1 MVKWD
6 LDNHKAMKGTATRRI
21 LELIAELIGRAP
33 VKIRSVA
40 HNNRKK
46 IFAVRTANKT
56 LVFPSF
62 KADPKPTIEDP
73 IAKLYVDPE
82 AGREAFTYVLHS
94 GRSGTVHVEQVL
106 EYNQDPMY
114 LRDLLLYRLTLEAQK
129 QISNSPIS
137 KREIV
142 RRLGTSAAQLYR
154 LLDQT
159 NYRKSVDQLLALLQV
174 LNCDVDLVVRTKTA

>member
-1 MVKWD
+1 
-6 LDNHKAMKGTATRRI
+6 
-21 LELIAELIGRAP
+21 
-33 VKIRSVA
+33 VKIRSVT

-46 IFAVRTANKT
+46 AFEVRTSTKK
-56 LVFPSF
+56 LVFPFS
-62 KADPKPTIEDP
+62 KAEPTPTIQDP
-73 IAKLYVDPE
+73 ITELFVDQD
-82 AGREAFTYVLHS
+82 AGREAFTYALHS

-106 EYNQDPMY
+106 EYNRDPTY

-129 QISNSPIS
+129 RVAKSPLS

-174 LNCDVDLVVRTKTA
+174 LNCDVDLVVRMKSA

>member
-1 MVKWD
+1 V
-6 LDNHKAMKGTATRRI
+6 R
-21 LELIAELIGRAP
+21 
-33 VKIRSVA
+33 IRSVT

-46 IFAVRTANKT
+46 VFEVRASTKT
-56 LVFPSF
+56 LIFPFS
-62 KADPKPTIEDP
+62 KAEPTPTIRDP
-73 IAKLYVDPE
+73 ITQLAVDAE

-94 GRSGTVHVEQVL
+94 GRTGTVHIEQLL
-106 EYNQDPMY
+106 EYNQDPTY

-129 QISNSPIS
+129 RIAASPLS

-159 NYRKSVDQLLALLQV
+159 NYRKSVDQVLALLQV
-174 LNCDVDLVVRTKTA
+174 LNCEVDLVVRTKTA